1 MCVAYEMRLSGNKIR
16 NKIKSKMIMMI
27 FNVDGIYSILWLA
40 GGLVASDDGHYI
52 LMLMSNYIF
61 FFKFNFY

>member
-1 MCVAYEMRLSGNKIR
+1 
-16 NKIKSKMIMMI
+16 MI